1 MTGPLVPVLILG
13 GALAVT
19 GTLLYLHHRLW
30 YKGRDEEE
38 AAETSAGAA
47 AAPAAGHGYRSSS
60 TDNGSKPANGTA
72 PATAPASAAP
82 GNGSGAEARPEGCC
96 GLHEVC
102 EKAADAI
109 AENDLY
115 YDDEELD
122 EFRGRDADSYTE
134 AEVDLF
140 REVLLTL
147 RRDELLAWEAAL
159 RERHLAL
166 PSQLRDELIL
176 LLEIKN

>member
-19 GTLLYLHHRLW
+19 GTLLYFHHRLW

-72 PATAPASAAP
+72 PASAPATAAP
-82 GNGSGAEARPEGCC
+82 GNGSGADARPEGCC

-109 AENDLY
+109 ADNNLY

-122 EFRGRDADSYTE
+122 AFRGRDADSYTE

-159 RERHLAL
+159 RERHLAM

>member
-38 AAETSAGAA
+38 AAETSAGTA

-72 PATAPASAAP
+72 PATAPATAAP

-159 RERHLAL
+159 RERRLAL

>member
-60 TDNGSKPANGTA
+60 TDNGAACQAGRGRLCGQRAGRGPVGW
-72 PATAPASAAP
+72 SAGELGEA
-82 GNGSGAEARPEGCC
+82 GEVFAEDVELEVDAGAGDDAAEVGVLEGVGDDGDAEAVALR
-96 GLHEVC
+96 V
-102 EKAADAI
+102 ADG
-109 AENDLY
+109 E
-115 YDDEELD
+115 
-122 EFRGRDADSYTE
+122 RDA
-134 AEVDLF
+134 VD
-140 REVLLTL
+140 
-147 RRDELLAWEAAL
+147 
-159 RERHLAL
+159 RH
-166 PSQLRDELIL
+166 
-176 LLEIKN
+176 

>member
-47 AAPAAGHGYRSSS
+47 ETAPAAGHGYRSSS

-72 PATAPASAAP
+72 PASVPASAAP
-82 GNGSGAEARPEGCC
+82 GNGSGAEARTATPRPRSTSSARCC
-96 GLHEVC
+96 
-102 EKAADAI
+102 
-109 AENDLY
+109 
-115 YDDEELD
+115 
-122 EFRGRDADSYTE
+122 
-134 AEVDLF
+134 
-140 REVLLTL
+140 
-147 RRDELLAWEAAL
+147 
-159 RERHLAL
+159 
-166 PSQLRDELIL
+166 
-176 LLEIKN
+176 